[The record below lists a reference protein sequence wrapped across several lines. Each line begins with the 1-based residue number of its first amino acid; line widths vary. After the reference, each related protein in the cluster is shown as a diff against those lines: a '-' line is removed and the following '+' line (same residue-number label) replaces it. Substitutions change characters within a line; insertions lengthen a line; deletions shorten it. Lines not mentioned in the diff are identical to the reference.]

1 MIVLA
6 ADVGGT
12 TARVVLYRGSVERG
26 RAEGRGMS
34 MRLGAGAALAE
45 RVAEL
50 ARPLLSRSR
59 ASRADALV
67 IGAAGAG
74 RSVEREE
81 LRTAL
86 EDQRL
91 AWRVLVTTDAELARE
106 AAFEGSPG
114 VLLVAGTGSIAIA
127 RDADGALRR
136 AGGLGWRM
144 GDQGSAYWIAARA
157 LQAVGAMHDGTGGI
171 TRLAEALCAAAGV
184 AGIAGLVRWSTE
196 ASVAEVA
203 ALAPAVL
210 ACADGGDAAA
220 VDVRRNAVEQL
231 VLIAVAAGAGPGVPV
246 ALAGGLL
253 ASGRPL
259 HDAVAERL
267 RTEHGADVIAR
278 SVDPCRG
285 AVVLARREG

>member
-12 TARVVLYRGSVERG
+12 TARVVLYRGTVEQG
-26 RAEGRGMS
+26 RAEGPGMS
-34 MRLGAGAALAE
+34 MRLGSGPQLADL
-45 RVAEL
+45 VASL

-67 IGAAGAG
+67 VGAAGAG
-74 RSVEREE
+74 RAAEREE
-81 LRTAL
+81 LQAAL
-86 EDQRL
+86 DAQHL

-106 AAFEGSPG
+106 AAFEGNPG
-114 VLLVAGTGSIAIA
+114 VLLVAGTGSIAVA
-127 RDADGALRR
+127 RDADGTPRR

-157 LQAVGAMHDGTGGI
+157 LEAVGAMHDGTGPI
-171 TRLAEALCAAAGV
+171 THLAESLCAVAGV
-184 AGIAGLVRWSTE
+184 VGIAGLVRWSTN
-196 ASVAEVA
+196 ATTAAVA

-210 ACADGGDAAA
+210 ACAAGGDQVAMELRRAA
-220 VDVRRNAVEQL
+220 VDAL
-231 VLIAVAAGAGPGVPV
+231 VTLAAAAGAGRGVPV

-253 ASGRPL
+253 APGRPL

-267 RTEHGADVIAR
+267 RLDHGADVTAR
-278 SVDPCRG
+278 SVDACRG
-285 AVVLARREG
+285 ALELARREA